1 MLPWVID
8 AGVSYLSDAMAQAL
22 TGEFT
27 AKAWAHFK
35 TATDIYCNHNRLEPK
50 VDAWGRTGPHMSW
63 SFDIHYPTCYYDESG
78 LTSIWACTS
87 DRCASVLGRDYIYSK
102 YTMCSMRRRG
112 KPERL
117 CNPFDWHESPSI
129 SQHYE
134 CLNWDGALAGTFEY
148 LHAYID
154 EHESWETTPPA
165 LGKGRL
171 QVSLYC
177 ADVLL
182 PTRVTTAKRC
192 TWACVN
198 TPADIDFDNG

>member
-1 MLPWVID
+1 MLPWMIEG
-8 AGVSYLSDAMAQAL
+8 GVSYPSNAMAQAL

-27 AKAWAHFK
+27 EKAWARFK
-35 TATDIYCNHNRLEPK
+35 TATDIYCERNRLEPLGSGAF
-50 VDAWGRTGPHMSW
+50 VGPRVSW
-63 SFDIHYPTCYYDESG
+63 SFDIHYLACFYDESG
-78 LTSIWACTS
+78 LTSIRACTS

-102 YTMCSMRRRG
+102 YMTCSMRRRG
-112 KPERL
+112 KPDRL
-117 CNPFDWHESPSI
+117 CNPFNWHESLSI

-134 CLNWDGALAGTFEY
+134 CLNWDGALTGTFEY

-171 QVSLYC
+171 QVGLYC
-177 ADVLL
+177 TDVLL
-182 PTRVTTAKRC
+182 PTRMMTAKRC

-198 TPADIDFDNG
+198 APADIDFDNG